1 MSGFQAFQFEPTYL
15 PGAEPTESEGKSER
29 EAESLSLSGRVG
41 NIEWWICGG
50 NCVAITTADE
60 CFCCQELDALN
71 PKFDEAMIECITG
84 HSKFRIVCLDIDML
98 HTALVA
104 IHNARCNPLP
114 DPIEN
119 RLVFQQFS
127 S

>member
-1 MSGFQAFQFEPTYL
+1 MSGVQPFQFEPTYS
-15 PGAEPTESEGKSER
+15 PDEEPEESEEESEGE
-29 EAESLSLSGRVG
+29 EESLNLNARVG
-41 NIEWWICGG
+41 NIEWCICGG
-50 NCVAITTADE
+50 NCTAMSTADE

-71 PKFDEAMIECITG
+71 AKFDESMDECITN
-84 HSKFRIVCLDIDML
+84 HSKFRIVCLDTDVL

-119 RLVFQQFS
+119 RLVF
-127 S
+127 